1 MNKCLILWKAER
13 GGFPQK
19 CSSSQNT
26 CCHPPPRHGILKL
39 VSRSRVRRGRA
50 VGAPG
55 GLALRPGCWV
65 LGAGCVH
72 LCVFILLLE
81 SLSFEEASLN

>member
-1 MNKCLILWKAER
+1 MLSPSSKAWNPETREQEPGKAGTCR
-13 GGFPQK
+13 GSTRGL
-19 CSSSQNT
+19 
-26 CCHPPPRHGILKL
+26 GIEA
-39 VSRSRVRRGRA
+39 R
-50 VGAPG
+50 
-55 GLALRPGCWV
+55 V